1 MREGLPWPRTT
12 DNRRLT
18 TDQVEM
24 KIEFNGRFVKFRLE
38 LLPPE
43 LKWRR
48 RLRLGPPSR
57 TLTLRR
63 QLLRELDRKFKQT
76 PDELENA

>member
-1 MREGLPWPRTT
+1 MAT

-48 RLRLGPPSR
+48 RLRLGPSSR
-57 TLTLRR
+57 TLAMRR
-63 QLLRELDRKFKQT
+63 RLLRELERKFKQT
-76 PDELENA
+76 PDESEGT